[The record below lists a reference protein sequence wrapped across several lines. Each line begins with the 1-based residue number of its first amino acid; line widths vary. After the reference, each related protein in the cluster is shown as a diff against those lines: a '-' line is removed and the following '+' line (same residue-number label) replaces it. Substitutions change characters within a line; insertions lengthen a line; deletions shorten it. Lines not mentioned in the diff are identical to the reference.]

1 MTKDQINQL
10 IAENKGICP
19 CCGQKIQIW
28 RKSIISTAVA
38 SLCQL
43 VRMYDD
49 KPLHHDKFTV
59 LLKDRNFS
67 QLVLWGLIEAAA
79 PRTATDNSAGMWSPT
94 SKGIAFVKGSLT
106 VPQYVETYN
115 NILLGFDG
123 PEIDVRQALREKF
136 DYNDLLADQKQ
147 LNLF

>member
-43 VRMYDD
+43 VRMYDG
-49 KPLHHDKFTV
+49 KPIHHDKFTV

-67 QLVLWGLIEAAA
+67 QLALWGLVEPAA
-79 PRTATDNSAGMWSPT
+79 PRTATENSAGMWSPT
-94 SKGIAFVKGSLT
+94 QKGIDFVRGK
-106 VPQYVETYN
+106 VAVQQYVETYD

-123 PEIDVRQALREKF
+123 PEIGVIDALRKRF
-136 DYNDLLADQKQ
+136 DYNDLLTVQKQ
-147 LNLF
+147 RNLF

>member
-1 MTKDQINQL
+1 MTRDQINQL

-19 CCGQKIQIW
+19 CCNQKIQVW

-43 VRMYDD
+43 VRMYDG
-49 KPLHHDKFTV
+49 KPIHHDKFTV

-67 QLVLWGLIEAAA
+67 QLVLWGLIEPAA
-79 PRTATDNSAGMWSPT
+79 PRTATENSAGMWSPT
-94 SKGIAFVKGSLT
+94 EKGIQFVKGQIT
-106 VPQYVETYN
+106 IPQYVETYN
-115 NILLGFDG
+115 NNLLSFDG
-123 PEIDVRQALREKF
+123 PEIGVIEALRQKF